1 MEYSTLLQTR
11 AVPAIGS
18 RAAAFGLWRTMYL
31 LVVKLWGV
39 QAVAGVG
46 HITLVVTRSILAGIA
61 SAGAPWDVPAGSW
74 VHRPAPPSLPMGP
87 AKISELALGCSA
99 LTVMWWEPSRECP
112 ISGVSHCGILV
123 LLVHLQAHSPQV
135 LPVEST
141 LLTSPVGIRSKSYRS
156 QAGQVR
162 GLGCIF
168 QIAWCVLVWG
178 PEKKGWTF
186 LGKERDQSCL
196 E

>member
-18 RAAAFGLWRTMYL
+18 RAAAFGLWRTIYL

-46 HITLVVTRSILAGIA
+46 HITLVVTR
-61 SAGAPWDVPAGSW
+61 DVPAGSW

-112 ISGVSHCGILV
+112 ISGVSHCGLIV

-168 QIAWCVLVWG
+168 
-178 PEKKGWTF
+178 
-186 LGKERDQSCL
+186 
-196 E
+196 